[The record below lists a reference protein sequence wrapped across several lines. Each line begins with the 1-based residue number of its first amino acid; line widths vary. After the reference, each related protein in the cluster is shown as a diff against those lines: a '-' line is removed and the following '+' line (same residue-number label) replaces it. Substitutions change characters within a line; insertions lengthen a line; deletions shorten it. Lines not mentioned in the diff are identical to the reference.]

1 MLGSVPL
8 DAKQGEIRKQ
18 QKGIDKID
26 VKEREEREE
35 RKTKWSK
42 LDSILLKSSC

>member
-26 VKEREEREE
+26 VKEREER
-35 RKTKWSK
+35 KTKWSK